1 MSLKGR
7 FKLVGLP
14 GCDFRSAVSQAHRCL
29 HPVIRTDA
37 QRRDWGALS
46 RLQPTSFL
54 PVPDLLFDE
63 ELIDL
68 GRYSR
73 QDLLVLGLRA
83 ESLDREAVEMTIIHH
98 SKRLALMPMDSFA
111 LALASRQ
118 GWYLLTDDR
127 IIRNIVQSEGMPCRD
142 GL

>member
-1 MSLKGR
+1 M
-7 FKLVGLP
+7 
-14 GCDFRSAVSQAHRCL
+14 
-29 HPVIRTDA
+29 
-37 QRRDWGALS
+37 
-46 RLQPTSFL
+46 
-54 PVPDLLFDE
+54 PDLLFDE

-83 ESLDREAVEMTIIHH
+83 ESLDREAVEMTIVHH
-98 SKRLALMPMDSFA
+98 SKRPALMPMDSFA

-127 IIRNIVQSEGMPCRD
+127 IIRNIVQSEGIPSLD
-142 GL
+142 GLWVMKSMFNAGILSTAQVVTALEAMRDDR